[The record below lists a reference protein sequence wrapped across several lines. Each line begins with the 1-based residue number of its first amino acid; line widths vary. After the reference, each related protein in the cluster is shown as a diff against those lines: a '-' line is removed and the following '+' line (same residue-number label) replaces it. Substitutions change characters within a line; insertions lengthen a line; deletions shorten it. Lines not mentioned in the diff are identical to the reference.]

1 LAFTNVC
8 DWIGREDKNAEP
20 STSRAF
26 RQLGKIKNE
35 FPKLPQ
41 SPNVFEKR
49 TPVQPLEEKLRQRLA
64 PVKLRASIASPAGG
78 SS

>member
-1 LAFTNVC
+1 M
-8 DWIGREDKNAEP
+8 
-20 STSRAF
+20 
-26 RQLGKIKNE
+26 GKIKNE

-49 TPVQPLEEKLRQRLA
+49 TPVHLLEEKLCQWLA
-64 PVKLRASIASPAGG
+64 PVKLRASIASPAGE